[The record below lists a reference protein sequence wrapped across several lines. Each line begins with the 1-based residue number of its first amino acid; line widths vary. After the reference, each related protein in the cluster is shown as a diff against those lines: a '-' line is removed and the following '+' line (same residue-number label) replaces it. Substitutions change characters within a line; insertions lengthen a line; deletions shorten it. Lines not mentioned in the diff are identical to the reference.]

1 MLSLEQVRGFVA
13 VAEEGNFHRAAQRLR
28 MTQPPLSRQ
37 IQRLEREVGVVL
49 FDRTQRKVELT
60 PAGTA
65 FLAEARRLL
74 ALAAAAPDTARRVAQ
89 GHTGTVRIG
98 FTAAS
103 GLGFLGRFLN
113 HLEREL
119 PEVRLILNEMIT
131 SDQLESLRN
140 ATLDLALARPPFDE
154 DEFDSRLVHSE
165 PLVLAIPRHH
175 RLADETTAV
184 AVDALGQET
193 LLVYT
198 SDQAGYFAN
207 LVSRVLAGVPY
218 VSAHR
223 LTQVHTMLALVA
235 AGRGLALVPE
245 AATHLHPDGV
255 LFRTLAGVADAP
267 AVLHAVW
274 RREPFNPALRRAIT
288 LLGSL
293 PDKDGDI

>member
-1 MLSLEQVRGFVA
+1 MRGFIA
-13 VAEEGNFHRAAQRLR
+13 VAEEGNFHKAAQRLR

-60 PAGTA
+60 AAGTA

-74 ALAAAAPDTARRVAQ
+74 ALAAAAPDTARRVSQ
-89 GHTGTVRIG
+89 GQTGTVRMG

-103 GLGFLGRFLN
+103 GLGFLGHFLN
-113 HLEREL
+113 RLDQEL
-119 PEVRLILNEMIT
+119 PEVQLILNEMVT
-131 SDQLESLRN
+131 SAQLENLRN
-140 ATLDLALARPPFDE
+140 GILDLALARPPFD
-154 DEFDSRLVHSE
+154 DNEFDSQLLHSE
-165 PLVLAIPRHH
+165 PLVLAVPGHH
-175 RLADETTAV
+175 RLAKGTTPV
-184 AVDALGQET
+184 TVDALSGET

-207 LVSRVLAGVPY
+207 LVSRVLAGVAYTP
-218 VSAHR
+218 AHR

-245 AATHLHPDGV
+245 ATTHLHPDGV
-255 LFRTLAGVADAP
+255 RFRALAGVANFP

-274 RREPFNPALRRAIT
+274 RRESRNPALLRVIA
-288 LLGSL
+288 LLESIS
-293 PDKDGDI
+293 DKDDT